1 MQVKTAPIEIVGNS
15 NTVRHNLTID
25 PKDVGTVIKA
35 LVTGIYTN
43 PLRTILIE
51 YVQNALDAHRAAEES
66 KNVKITLPSHDNP
79 NYIVEDWGVGL
90 TDQEIYGL
98 LSKICASN
106 KRTDKYAGGFGIGFY
121 AASAYCDTF
130 TFRIRKNG
138 IESLW
143 VAGFGQGNG
152 ALVNLNRKP
161 TKEPNGVKITIP
173 IESSDVDKIHEMVKS
188 GLYAWIDG
196 IEVYTQSGERIDT
209 SAAYTQILPGVYTCE
224 RLEATE
230 VYIYVSGLPIRKYTL
245 KEICEIANATASQ
258 DEIYG
263 IQYYPIRNDL
273 DYKMPWII
281 PIFLKANEAEL
292 TTNREGIRLTPVLA
306 LKILTQVKD
315 AQMQYY
321 KQVSEAVKNSESL
334 RQAFLGLPNKSQV
347 SGNFRYAIQKLF
359 YTLYPEI
366 FKEVDFSWEGVVYK
380 GTLLPATAKK
390 VIIRRKSTYKTY
402 CNSADREN
410 GVIVWGAT
418 AQKYELAQKFAN
430 IAEKLGIPVEYE
442 YTPKA
447 KRITRKRILAR
458 KLGYGYKI
466 KCEPLYTLSSCRH
479 VVNIV
484 TTDSPITRETLE
496 TKIYNL
502 YLYRSDT
509 RYLLS
514 NIEEPG
520 TIPYEAYIKG
530 IGKLEEI
537 SAELGLIYEN
547 CNYIFMGKGCN
558 NPPIW
563 EVLSKDTMQYIWGV
577 FAPKANAAEI
587 QTVYEQAYTKIM
599 HLLEMPEVKAT
610 GLRLVDILHTR
621 TSHNSTNAHNK
632 YDNNYF
638 CERSYKNMIIDTFIQ
653 SGSSDY
659 DLLEYIVA
667 YFTKPKKGQ
676 VGA

>member
-1 MQVKTAPIEIVGNS
+1 MQVKTAPIEIIGNS

-79 NYIVEDWGVGL
+79 NYVVEDWGVGL

-224 RLEATE
+224 RLEASE

-245 KEICEIANATASQ
+245 KEICEIANAAASQ
-258 DEIYG
+258 DEIFRM
-263 IQYYPIRNDL
+263 QYYPIRSEL
-273 DYKMPWII
+273 DYKMPWLM
-281 PIFLKANEAEL
+281 PIFLASGEAEL
-292 TTNREGIRLTPVLA
+292 TTNREGMRLTPVLA
-306 LKILTQVKD
+306 LKILTQVKN
-315 AQMQYY
+315 AQTQYY
-321 KQVSEAVKNSESL
+321 KQTSETIKNSESL
-334 RQAFLGLPNKSQV
+334 RQAFLGLPDKNHTS
-347 SGNFRYAIQKLF
+347 SNFKYAIQRLF
-359 YTLYPEI
+359 YMLYPEI
-366 FKEVDFSWEGVVYK
+366 FKEADFSWEGLVYK
-380 GTLLPATAKK
+380 GKLIPATARK
-390 VIIRRKSTYKTY
+390 VIIRRKRAFGAYS
-402 CNSADREN
+402 NRADREN
-410 GVIVWGAT
+410 GIIVWGAT
-418 AQKYELAQKFAN
+418 AQKYELAQKFASM
-430 IAEKLGIPVEYE
+430 AEKLGIPVEYE
-442 YTPKA
+442 YTPKS
-447 KRITRKRILAR
+447 KRTVRKRILAR

-466 KCEPLYTLSSCRH
+466 KLEPLYTLSSCKH

-484 TTDSPITRETLE
+484 TTNSPITRETLE
-496 TKIYNL
+496 TKLYDL

-514 NIEEPG
+514 NMEEPG
-520 TIPYEAYIKG
+520 TIPYDAYING
-530 IGKLEEI
+530 ISKLEEI

-547 CNYIFMGKGCN
+547 CNYIFLGKDCN

-563 EVLSKDTMQYIWGV
+563 EILSKDTMQYLWGLY
-577 FAPKANAAEI
+577 APNANAAEI
-587 QTVYEQAYTKIM
+587 QTVYKQAYTKIM
-599 HLLEMPEVKAT
+599 HLLETPEVKAT
-610 GLRLVDILHTR
+610 GLRLADILYAHT
-621 TSHNSTNAHNK
+621 SLNSKNAHNK
-632 YDNNYF
+632 YSNNYF
-638 CERSYKNMIIDTFIQ
+638 CEHSYKNKIIDTCIQ

-667 YFTKPKKGQ
+667 YFTKHKKG
-676 VGA
+676 